1 MAGVVRASTHPTVG
15 WAGPEAAAPPTG
27 WLIGRHWR
35 SAFSLTDLTRV
46 KSVRACL
53 PFGRRVAAPA
63 QSGADGFTG
72 VGLGGGPLA
81 CGLAPFGNRTRQ
93 RSTGP
98 LLSGPLAG
106 MSWWVQTNERVGG
119 GGVPC
124 PGPSLALRAFAAEIG
139 PVDRFPSGYA
149 GLAALSGPSLALRA
163 FRPENAPPERFRP
176 GCAGAGLHPFFK
188 HLLPRTSA
196 ICTAFSAAP
205 LRRLSETHHSEMPLS
220 MVLSWRMRLT

>member
-124 PGPSLALRAFAAEIG
+124 PGPSLALRAFAAVIG
-139 PVDRFPSGYA
+139 PLDRVPPGYA
-149 GLAALSGPSLALRA
+149 GVAA
-163 FRPENAPPERFRP
+163 
-176 GCAGAGLHPFFK
+176 HPFFK